1 MVMSKKK
8 AEYVVG
14 VDLGG
19 TKILSAVIDSRY
31 RILSRAKKNTRPE
44 RGVDVV
50 VDRVAASIEEALDE
64 LELTYADIK
73 AIGIG
78 APGMCDPKTGT
89 VLFAPNLAWRNE
101 PLGPM
106 LSKYFGVPVFVE
118 NDVNVCTLGVYHLEL
133 LKSKPV
139 PRSVVG
145 IFVGTGIGAGIIIN
159 GELFRGHNFT
169 AGEIGHMALS
179 AEDGPKCGCGNRGC
193 LEAFAGRLGLVK
205 RISSEMKNEKGDTPL
220 HRLLAEE
227 KDHKIKSKHI
237 AEALRERDPIVT
249 KAVNDV
255 AEYLG
260 MAIINVMHLLNP
272 DAVVLG
278 GGVMQSFGDYVM
290 PRVQKAVKRRGI
302 PVCCDGVQLVGT
314 RLGDDAGILGAS
326 VVAWTSLA
334 AKTKRS

>member
-1 MVMSKKK
+1 MRKKNAK
-8 AEYVVG
+8 YVVG

-64 LELTYADIK
+64 LNLTYADIK

-101 PLGPM
+101 PLGRM
-106 LSKYFGVPVFVE
+106 LSKYFGTPVYVE
-118 NDVNVCTLGVYHLEL
+118 NDVNVGTLGVYHLEL

-145 IFVGTGIGAGIIIN
+145 IFVGTGIGSGIIIN

-179 AEDGPKCGCGNRGC
+179 AEGGLKCGCGNRGC

-205 RISSEMKNEKGDTPL
+205 RIIAEMKNEKGDTPL
-220 HRLLAEE
+220 HRMLAEE
-227 KDHKIKSKHI
+227 KDHKIKSKHV
-237 AEALRERDPIVT
+237 AEALHKRDPIVT
-249 KAVNDV
+249 RLVNEV

-260 MAIINVMHLLNP
+260 MAIVNVMHLLNP

-278 GGVMQSFGDYVM
+278 GGVMQSFGDYIM
-290 PRVQKAVKRRGI
+290 PRVRKAIKRRGI
-302 PVCCDGVQLVGT
+302 PVCCDGIQLVGT
-314 RLGDDAGILGAS
+314 QLGDDAGILGAA
-326 VVAWTSLA
+326 VLAWTSLA

>member
-1 MVMSKKK
+1 MSKKT

-19 TKILSAVIDSRY
+19 TKILSAVIDDRY

-50 VDRVAASIEEALDE
+50 VERVAACIGEALDE
-64 LELTYADIK
+64 RGLTCGDIK

-78 APGMCDPKTGT
+78 APGMCDPKAGA

-101 PLGPM
+101 PLGRM

-118 NDVNVCTLGVYHLEL
+118 NDVNVRTLGVYHLEL

-145 IFVGTGIGAGIIIN
+145 IFVGAGIIIN
-159 GELFRGHNFT
+159 GELFRGRNFT

-193 LEAFAGRLGLVK
+193 FEAFAGRLGLVR
-205 RISSEMKNEKGDTPL
+205 RISAEMKNEKGDTPL

-227 KDHKIKSKHI
+227 KDHKIKSNHI
-237 AEALRERDPIVT
+237 AKALHERDPIVT
-249 KAVNDV
+249 KAVNGV
-255 AEYLG
+255 AEHLG
-260 MAIINVMHLLNP
+260 VAIVNVMHLLNP
-272 DAVVLG
+272 DAIVLG

-290 PRVQKAVKRRGI
+290 PRVKKTVKRRGI

-314 RLGDDAGILGAS
+314 KLGDDAGILGAS